1 MKLPEHRP
9 WQVLDSEYL
18 AREPWFTVR
27 RERCRLPGGQIVPRY
42 FVFEYPEWVNV
53 IARTKDGRFVMIDQ
67 YRHGLGRTSY
77 EIVAGV
83 ADPSDGSME
92 AAARRELMEETGF
105 GGGEWRELMTVCA
118 NPATQTNM
126 THCFVAEGVERVG
139 DRRLDAT
146 EDLRTHLMTREE
158 LLSLLRGGEIVQA
171 LHAAPLW
178 RYLAETD
185 R

>member
-9 WQVLDSEYL
+9 WQVLDSEYV
-18 AREPWFTVR
+18 AREAWFTVR
-27 RERCRLPGGQIVPRY
+27 RERCRLPDGRTVPRY

-53 IARTKDGRFVMIDQ
+53 IARTKDGLFVMIDQ

-77 EIVAGV
+77 ELAAGV
-83 ADPSDGSME
+83 ADPTDESME

-105 GGGEWRELMTVCA
+105 GGGKWRKLMSVCA

-126 THCFVAEGVERVG
+126 THCFVAEGVERQGVSRP
-139 DRRLDAT
+139 DDT

-158 LLSLLRGGEIVQA
+158 VLTLLRDGGIVQA

-178 RYLAETD
+178 RYFAETE